1 MCQLEG
7 YGLTSKRSIFD
18 VKVFNPLARCH
29 LHHSFPAV
37 HKKNESEKKREYD
50 QRVLQVKH
58 G

>member
-1 MCQLEG
+1 MYQLDG
-7 YGLTSKRSIFD
+7 YGLPGKRSFFD
-18 VKVFNPLARCH
+18 VRIVNPLARCH

-50 QRVLQVKH
+50 QRILQVEH